1 MFCNSLPR
9 TVSMEW
15 FCSSAL
21 LPKSEQK
28 REGRGYSSRSK
39 GLRKSYNIFWGTM
52 ILFKVRVAQEPSDG

>member
-1 MFCNSLPR
+1 
-9 TVSMEW
+9 MEW

-52 ILFKVRVAQEPSDG
+52 ILFKVRVAQGPSDG